1 MYYKPAQ
8 KPTAEW
14 SGVLREEHSTGV
26 WLNGH
31 GVKLP
36 SKFLCLYQWASAI
49 LSLGQRSCFLQW
61 LMTNTMTQ
69 NKSN

>member
-1 MYYKPAQ
+1 MYCMYYKPAQ

-49 LSLGQRSCFLQW
+49 LSLGQRTLVVVDLSLIKC
-61 LMTNTMTQ
+61 
-69 NKSN
+69 